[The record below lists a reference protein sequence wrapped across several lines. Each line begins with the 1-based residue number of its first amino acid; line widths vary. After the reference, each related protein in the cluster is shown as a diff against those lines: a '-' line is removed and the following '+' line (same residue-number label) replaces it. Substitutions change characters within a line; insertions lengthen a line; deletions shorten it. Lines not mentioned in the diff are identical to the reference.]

1 MAVMGIDVGSGHGH
15 VHRSA
20 CLEAAV
26 KYVHRLAML
35 AAMQWWAPV
44 TAWIRREGEGAN
56 IPTERGG
63 WRGARGMQVTVSDE
77 DTTGS

>member
-1 MAVMGIDVGSGHGH
+1 MGIDIGHGH
-15 VHRSA
+15 GRVYRSA

-26 KYVHRLAML
+26 KYVHSLAML

-44 TAWIRREGEGAN
+44 TAWIRREEEGAN
-56 IPTERGG
+56 IPAVRGG
-63 WRGARGMQVTVSDE
+63 WQGSSGMQVTVSDE

>member
-1 MAVMGIDVGSGHGH
+1 MGRDMGNGHGR
-15 VHRSA
+15 VYRSE

-56 IPTERGG
+56 ILAERGG
-63 WRGARGMQVTVSDE
+63 WQGARSMPVTVSDE